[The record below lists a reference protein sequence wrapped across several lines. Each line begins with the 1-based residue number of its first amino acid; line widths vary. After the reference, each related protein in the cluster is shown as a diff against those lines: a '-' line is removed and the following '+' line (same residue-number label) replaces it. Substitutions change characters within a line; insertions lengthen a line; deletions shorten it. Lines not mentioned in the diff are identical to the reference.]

1 MQQFCMCSML
11 SGKNFTLT
19 CGSPGN
25 SPTFDINPLTSYGCM
40 SPPGEDPQGDGIS
53 PFSSQVQEIWID
65 WKKHFSADNIM
76 CTGQNQASWRWL
88 TVDCSLAK
96 QWWWQHSKQVRINT
110 TKFEKCK
117 FIFIKTFSLPL
128 PSSLLKLP
136 NAWKWTG
143 GGGMGTAENWLMHIV
158 RFSVWSSRS

>member
-11 SGKNFTLT
+11 SGKNFTLR

-25 SPTFDINPLTSYGCM
+25 SPKFDINPLTSYGCM
-40 SPPGEDPQGDGIS
+40 SPHGWRS
-53 PFSSQVQEIWID
+53 PRRRRKSFSSQVQQIWIERKSISQGIISCALPKTKPVGD
-65 WKKHFSADNIM
+65 DLWSTCLWPTDDDDEIKSKFQKKA
-76 CTGQNQASWRWL
+76 
-88 TVDCSLAK
+88 
-96 QWWWQHSKQVRINT
+96 

-136 NAWKWTG
+136 NARKWTG
-143 GGGMGTAENWLMHIV
+143 GGEAWAQLKID
-158 RFSVWSSRS
+158 WCI